1 MRAACL
7 RYPAFSLLMVV
18 ALISAT
24 AQPYTS
30 VKGTFKVD
38 EIKGCQDFTTNI
50 TVAPT
55 AANGNCAVFNII
67 PGDGG
72 LERQN
77 TVPCSYTYTYTRT
90 GQFWLKVRIQGGA
103 NNTDSIR
110 ITVEPNLEPSFEL
123 SSCNGSS
130 VQVRITDKNYDQY
143 FIDFDYLSPAFTTD
157 TAMASA
163 PNLQGKR
170 KYPDNVIR
178 QIAVQGKD
186 IQSARNCK
194 VASKSFTPLT
204 VLPLANPEQL
214 RIADANTL
222 ELDFSPKGDV
232 EYKLDIAVNSG
243 DAFQAWKNIRSNTTG
258 SRTEVLGDLRNND
271 NYYCLRL
278 RTYDPCTTNAQ
289 NGGSICSIRLGLSIS
304 DDVNQLNWQT
314 SSSGISRFE
323 VKRNDNPAYKSLA
336 GTSLS
341 DTEIICATDYCYSV
355 TGFYSNGATTISTT
369 LCGRSKTARI
379 PDAIRDVAAETSVS
393 GAKVNLT
400 WVQPGGFQPKA
411 YVVYRA
417 LPGGPQNPAGIVE
430 DPVFEDALET
440 ERSYP
445 AYRIDYQDVCDKTS
459 KPGSTFLPLRLSAEL
474 LPDNRIT
481 LRWNKYRG
489 YRNGILRDT
498 IVQVDQNGEVIR
510 KFATNDST
518 ITDSF
523 ADTVNQIV
531 TYRLITTAT
540 DPGLPKSF
548 SNEVT
553 VERDARLFFPTA
565 FTPDG
570 NNLNERFRLY
580 GQFARRIRIQIFD
593 RWGTLLFQA
602 DSQSPDGRRD
612 WDGTG
617 PGGIPVP
624 QSVYVWK
631 ALVTDFSGKEFL
643 RTGSVALI
651 RK

>member
-1 MRAACL
+1 MRTACL
-7 RYPAFSLLMVV
+7 RYAAVCFLMSV
-18 ALISAT
+18 AMISAT
-24 AQPYTS
+24 AQSYTS
-30 VKGTFKVD
+30 VKGTFRVD
-38 EIKGCQDFTTNI
+38 EIKGCQDFTTSI
-50 TVAPT
+50 TVIPT

-67 PGDGG
+67 PGDGS

-77 TVPCSYTYTYTRT
+77 TVPCSYSYTYTRT

-143 FIDFDYLSPAFTTD
+143 FIDFDYASPAFTTD

-163 PNLQGKR
+163 PNLQGRR
-170 KYPDNVIR
+170 KYPDNVVR

-194 VASKSFTPLT
+194 IASKSFVPLT
-204 VLPLANPEQL
+204 ALPLANPEQL

-222 ELDFSPKGDV
+222 ELDFSPAGDV
-232 EYKLDIAVNSG
+232 EYKLDIAVNNG
-243 DAFQAWKNIRSNTTG
+243 DTYQAWKNIRSNTTG
-258 SRTEVLGDLRNND
+258 PRTEVLGDLRNND

-278 RTYDPCTTNAQ
+278 RTFDPCTATAQ
-289 NGGSICSIRLGLSIS
+289 NGGSICSIRLGLSIG
-304 DDVNQLNWQT
+304 DDVNHVSWQT
-314 SSSGISRFE
+314 STAGVSRYD
-323 VKRNDNPAYKSLA
+323 VKRNENTAYKSLN

-341 DTEIICATDYCYSV
+341 DTDIICATDYCYTV
-355 TGFYSNGATTISTT
+355 TGLYTNGAKSISRQ

-379 PDAIRDVAAETSVS
+379 PEAIRDVAAETSVS
-393 GAKVNLT
+393 GEKVNLT

-417 LPGGPQNPAGIVE
+417 LPGGTQNPAGIVAE
-430 DPVFEDALET
+430 PVFEDELAT
-440 ERSYP
+440 EGSFP

-459 KPGSTFLPLRLSAEL
+459 NPGTSILPLRLTAEL
-474 LPDNRIT
+474 LTDNRIT

-498 IVQVDQNGEVIR
+498 IVQFNQNGAVLR
-510 KFATNDST
+510 KFATTDST

-531 TYRLITTAT
+531 SYRLITTAM

-548 SNEVT
+548 SNVVT
-553 VERDARLFFPTA
+553 VEREARLFFPTA

-617 PGGIPVP
+617 PGGVPVP

-631 ALVTDFSGKEFL
+631 ALVTDFSGKDFL